1 MRNRPNV
8 CNRPTTRRLAASG
21 LIALIIA
28 LAAPTAFATRIA
40 DVTHLQGRRGNILV
54 GYGLVIG
61 LPGTGD
67 GGKYL
72 ASITQLQAMLA
83 KFEIP
88 VPAAALTDTK
98 NVAIVMVEA
107 TIPENGVRE
116 GDRIDVRVNSSGS
129 SKSIAGGHLVPTPL
143 QGPGLDRIFAF
154 ASGQI
159 RTPDPKVKTSGLI
172 SGGAIMEADVI
183 HNYISESWEITLV
196 IEDVYASHAMAATI
210 AQIINEDASEVG
222 EIRRIALAVNPKMV
236 IVRIPNG
243 QHDNPA
249 DFIARVESM
258 ELLMPPGE
266 ARVVINRTTG
276 TIVIDEAVEIGPA
289 VISHNGMSIVTTQPP
304 PKPTDEAPVVTEN
317 HVASIHSPNREGKGA
332 RLKELVDALNQLN
345 VPAPDIIEIVENL
358 HRTGKITGKL
368 VIVE

>member
-1 MRNRPNV
+1 MRSK
-8 CNRPTTRRLAASG
+8 TTIWLPARGIVIAMFIVAVMTHAA
-21 LIALIIA
+21 L
-28 LAAPTAFATRIA
+28 ATRIA
-40 DVTHLQGRRGNILV
+40 DVSHLQGRRGNVLV

-72 ASITQLQAMLA
+72 ASITQLQAMLS

-88 VPAAALTDTK
+88 VPASALSETK

-107 TIPENGVRE
+107 MIPENGVRE
-116 GDRIDVRVNSSGS
+116 GDRIDVRVNSSGA

-159 RTPDPKVKTSGLI
+159 RTPDSKVKTSGII
-172 SGGAIMEADVI
+172 SGGATMEADVI
-183 HNYISESWEITLV
+183 HNYISDAWEITIV

-222 EIRRIALAVNPKMV
+222 EIRRIAIALNPKMV
-236 IVRIPNG
+236 VIRIPDA

-249 DFIARVESM
+249 EFIARVESM

-304 PKPTDEAPVVTEN
+304 PKPTEEAPLISEQ
-317 HVASIHSPNREGKGA
+317 HVASIQSPNRDGKGA